1 VKPLLVSLILS
12 AVAGPAF
19 AAPFDRF
26 LGSAWSDHKVSL
38 QQKNQRDYGD
48 SSGFRPIEGME
59 LRFSQNEVI
68 DDRTYALR
76 VKPRGLTQDRLLSS
90 LSKGQNRIE
99 ALNLQVATTQALLE
113 RYMAAAQYA
122 VAFETHRLWS
132 SIASLRAKRL
142 SMLQIAARSSQTR
155 ASDLIKQRGDVEQ
168 SEIKASLAE
177 SELKTAVLR
186 MKALDP
192 SFKETASDLNLN
204 LKSMPTPVEMLRV
217 VNDTPEAEA
226 SIETKLARENATRA
240 ADSLKYEIAKDDRLI
255 NFFELRYDE
264 DKVDKQ
270 RAWGFRV
277 GLNIPGFASSEHNR
291 SEKARTLV
299 KYEVEARE
307 AARSEALAQ
316 AEAKQALTLSA
327 DLYKSLASLGDRP
340 SEKRMRRAVSAQDP
354 LLGLTLQ
361 EEGFVREVRQHEV
374 ALKAYESYFN
384 YLAASGA
391 LASRSRTNFLSRDL
405 KEIP

>member
-1 VKPLLVSLILS
+1 MKPLLVSLILS
-12 AVAGPAF
+12 AIAGPAL

-26 LGSAWSDHKVSL
+26 LGSAWADHKVSL

-48 SSGFRPIEGME
+48 SSGFKPIEGME

-99 ALNLQVATTQALLE
+99 ALNLQAATTQALLE

-132 SIASLRAKRL
+132 SIAGLRTKRL
-142 SMLQIAARSSQTR
+142 SMLQIAARSSQTK

-177 SELKTAVLR
+177 SDLKSAALR

-192 SFKETASDLNLN
+192 SFKETAPD
-204 LKSMPTPVEMLRV
+204 LKSMPTPVEMLKI
-217 VNDTPEAEA
+217 VNDTPESEA

-255 NFFELRYDE
+255 NFIELRYDE

-307 AARSEALAQ
+307 AARNEALAQ
-316 AEAKQALTLSA
+316 AEAKQALALSA
-327 DLYKSLASLGDRP
+327 DLYKSLASIGDRP

-391 LASRSRTNFLSRDL
+391 LANRSRTNFLSRDL
-405 KEIP
+405 KEIPQ